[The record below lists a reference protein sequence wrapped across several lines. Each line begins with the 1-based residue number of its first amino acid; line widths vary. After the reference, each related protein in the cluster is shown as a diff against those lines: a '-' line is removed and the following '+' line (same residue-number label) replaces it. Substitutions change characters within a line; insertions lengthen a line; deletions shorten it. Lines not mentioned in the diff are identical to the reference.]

1 MWTSVYVKNG
11 FLCVSCDEDL
21 ILIDGEEF
29 EVKGRFNNN
38 PNMMCDALTMFAQK
52 VHDILDN
59 PEQYEKKYGEDI
71 DFRDSASS
79 VNIYT
84 STMDVYVIV

>member
-29 EVKGRFNNN
+29 EVKGRVNNN
-38 PNMMCDALTMFAQK
+38 SNMMCDALTMFAQK
-52 VHDILDN
+52 VYDILDN
-59 PEQYEKKYGEDI
+59 PEQYKKKYGEDI

-84 STMDVYVIV
+84 STMDVYEIV